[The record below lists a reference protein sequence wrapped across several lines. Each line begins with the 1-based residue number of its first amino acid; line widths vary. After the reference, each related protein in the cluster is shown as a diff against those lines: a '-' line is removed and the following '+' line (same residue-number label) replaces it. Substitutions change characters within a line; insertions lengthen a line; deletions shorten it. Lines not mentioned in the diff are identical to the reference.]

1 MFSRILIISSAIFII
16 STQVHAEDGA
26 RGQEET
32 TSMFL
37 SLPIPDYFRN
47 WWSPGGSAPNPGK
60 ESHPHYP
67 NLEPAALFTYGIT
80 TEVNY
85 ALKLSGWEPGFAR
98 RGSENRAEAGSIESF
113 LVNTRYHFGMD
124 SGLVPYVGAGFG
136 VTRIAIRS
144 QITGGVVDEQNPLRR
159 TSVAAQALFGATTH
173 LNSHTTLGLNY
184 RYQLNLNP
192 AYSQFTQ
199 NRGAH
204 KFMIALDYMY

>member
-1 MFSRILIISSAIFII
+1 MFSRILIITSALFII
-16 STQVHAEDGA
+16 STQVHAEDGD

-37 SLPIPDYFRN
+37 SLPIPDYFRDL
-47 WWSPGGSAPNPGK
+47 WSPGDSAPNPGK
-60 ESHPHYP
+60 EGQPHYP
-67 NLEPAALFTYGIT
+67 NLEPAAFFMTGIT

-85 ALKLSGWEPGFAR
+85 SLKPSGWEPGFAR

-124 SGLVPYVGAGFG
+124 SGLVPYAGAGFG
-136 VTRIAIRS
+136 VTRIPIRS

-159 TSVAAQALFGATTH
+159 NSVAAQALFGATTH

-184 RYQLNLNP
+184 RYQLSLNP
-192 AYSQFTQ
+192 SYSEFTQ
-199 NRGAH
+199 DRGAH
-204 KFMIALDYMY
+204 KFMIELDYMY